1 MSRVFRRPTAWGDLV
16 EHYVYLAENAGTI
29 IADRFQVDAEAS
41 IADLAAHPAMGAPM
55 TLRLPELV
63 GLRIWRVKDFEH
75 FLILYLPRRDGATI
89 VRILHASQ
97 DWWRVLGVE
106 PAP

>member
-16 EHYVYLAENAGTI
+16 EHYVQLAENAGTI

-41 IADLAAHPAMGAPM
+41 ILDLAAHPMMGAPL
-55 TLRLPELV
+55 TLRPSELM
-63 GLRIWRVKDFEH
+63 GLRMWRVKDFEH
-75 FLILYLPRRDGATI
+75 FLIFYLPRRDGATI